1 MKLTDNLSK
10 DDKKIIHSIFWR
22 SFGSFAGR
30 AGGQIRQQA
39 PGFIWTIKPA
49 LDMYYK
55 DDKEGHRDALM
66 RHTTFYNITQYVG
79 TFVMGLVA
87 AMEKEYS
94 KNKNFD
100 PNAIVAIKTSLMGPL
115 SGIGDSIFW
124 GVLRIVS
131 AGIGIS
137 LSANGSILGPIVF
150 LLVFNIP
157 ATIARYYAS
166 IMGFTLGADF
176 IEKIHESG
184 AMNLLTKAA
193 SILGLLMVGA
203 MTASIV
209 KFNSIMEFAVENGDP
224 VKLQTYLDQIFKG
237 IIPLSVTL
245 LCFYALKKNIN
256 VNLIMFGVMFLAI
269 LLALVGI
276 V

>member
-10 DDKKIIHSIFWR
+10 DDKKIINSIFWR

-49 LDMYYK
+49 IDMYYE
-55 DDKEGHRDALM
+55 DDKEGHKDALV

-94 KNKNFD
+94 KNKDFD
-100 PNAIVAIKTSLMGPL
+100 PSAIVAIKTSLMGPL

-157 ATIARYYAS
+157 ATIARYYATV
-166 IMGFTLGADF
+166 MGFTLGAEF
-176 IEKIHESG
+176 IEKMHKSG
-184 AMNLLTKAA
+184 AMSLLTKAA
-193 SILGLLMVGA
+193 STLGLIMVGA

-209 KFNSIMEFAVENGDP
+209 KFNSILDFSVEGGDP
-224 VKLQTYLDQIFKG
+224 IKLQTYLDQIFKG
-237 IIPLSVTL
+237 IVPLTITL
-245 LCFYALKKNIN
+245 LCFYALKKNVNIN
-256 VNLIMFGVMFLAI
+256 VIMLGVMILAI